1 MDSDGQKA
9 VALSR
14 RTDLLTAQ
22 PGCASRIEL
31 AFVTIV
37 TLWSPPRTEIGL
49 SSPGPW
55 RHPDAAGPLGCW
67 AGNGNAKPS
76 RGHERPGRARRAWR
90 LGPHGRDAG
99 LVPVHE
105 HAWVEDAAADVRLPC
120 APRAS
125 ATFGG
130 LPRMVGKLGVFL
142 GMSSKRNSRN
152 LKRTGARKRRPMETD
167 LPAYL
172 PGATEFTEIA
182 RFLEWLYICLRH
194 GWIGSHRYRN
204 LVHTLNRTGRDAAR
218 RLINRRF
225 AYGLMLPY
233 GPKAYKL
240 GLAASPE
247 VPTPKKKDEP
257 EDPDSDDDDPP
268 PGGAPPGA
276 PPPAPPTTYQPG
288 LPTAGS
294 VVEDIPF

>member
-204 LVHTLNRTGRDAAR
+204 LVHTPEPHRPRRCTPTDQPPLRVRADAPVRPEGVQARPRGEPGSADAEEEGRTR
-218 RLINRRF
+218 R
-225 AYGLMLPY
+225 P
-233 GPKAYKL
+233 
-240 GLAASPE
+240 
-247 VPTPKKKDEP
+247 
-257 EDPDSDDDDPP
+257 
-268 PGGAPPGA
+268 
-276 PPPAPPTTYQPG
+276 
-288 LPTAGS
+288 
-294 VVEDIPF
+294 